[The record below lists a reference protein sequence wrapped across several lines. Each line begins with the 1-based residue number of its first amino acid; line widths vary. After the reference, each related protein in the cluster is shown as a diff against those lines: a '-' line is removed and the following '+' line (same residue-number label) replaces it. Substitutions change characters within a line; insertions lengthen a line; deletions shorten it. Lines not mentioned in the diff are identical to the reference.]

1 LLKAVLFVLCGEYA
15 VSRPKKLPET
25 LNPAER
31 QALLAAPRIRA
42 PTGHRDLCLIALMLN
57 AGLRASEALHLRAR
71 DVDWTSG
78 QIMVRE
84 GKGKKDRSLWLSES
98 DLDLLRSWKSRRPTA
113 GELLFTTLHGTLIK
127 DRDLRAMVKRRA
139 RKVGIIKDV
148 HPHMLRHTFATDLY
162 RVTKDIRLVQK
173 TLGHADLSTT
183 MIYTH
188 LVDDDVAHAMRTF
201 RQSEG
206 VTGLKSKLV

>member
-1 LLKAVLFVLCGEYA
+1 MARV
-15 VSRPKKLPET
+15 KKLPET
-25 LNPAER
+25 LNTQER
-31 QALLAAPRIRA
+31 KALLAAPRLQA
-42 PTGHRDLCLIALMLN
+42 PTGHRDLCMMTLMLN
-57 AGLRASEALHLRAR
+57 AGLRASEVLHLRGR
-71 DVDWTSG
+71 DIDWTSG
-78 QIMVRE
+78 QLMVRE
-84 GKGKKDRSLWLSES
+84 GKGKKDRSLWLSEP
-98 DLDLLRSWKSRRPTA
+98 DLDLLRAWKSRRPVA
-113 GELLFTTLHGTLIK
+113 GELLFTTLRGTPIK

-139 RKVGIIKDV
+139 RKAGIIKDV

-201 RQSEG
+201 RQSDSAAA
-206 VTGLKSKLV
+206 LKAEPA

>member
-1 LLKAVLFVLCGEYA
+1 MVFKFDERRDMP
-15 VSRPKKLPET
+15 RPKKLPET
-25 LNPAER
+25 LNTSER
-31 QALLAAPRIRA
+31 QALLAAPRLRA
-42 PTGHRDLCLIALMLN
+42 PTGHRDLCLMTLMLN
-57 AGLRASEALHLRAR
+57 TGLRASEALHLRAR

-84 GKGKKDRSLWLSES
+84 GKGKKDRSLWLSEA
-98 DLDLLRSWKSRRPTA
+98 DLELLRSWKGRRPTA
-113 GELLFTTLHGTLIK
+113 TELLFTTLHGTPIK

-139 RKVGIIKDV
+139 RKAGIIKDV

-201 RQSEG
+201 RQSESMAA
-206 VTGLKSKLV
+206 SKTE